1 MKFDVIGCY
10 ETKEGL
16 MVSLEVDEEG
26 RQYLLERGFN
36 AILNEAIKLA
46 EDTAKLMEEDHEREP
61 PEGI

>member
-1 MKFDVIGCY
+1 MKFDVISCY

-16 MVSLEVDEEG
+16 MFSLDVDEEG

-36 AILNEAIKLA
+36 AILIDAIKLA